1 MKEITVNNQRTITL
15 EPERDGVE
23 VIVQDGCGGIEYS
36 YNIPDGDIVMLLNY
50 WRNCKDGREKSDYI
64 SKGKVV
70 NTNIFDTTE
79 YL

>member
-23 VIVQDGCGGIEYS
+23 VIVQDGYGGIEYS

-50 WRNCKDGREKSDYI
+50 WRNCKDGMEKSDYI

-70 NTNIFDTTE
+70 NTNIFGTTE